1 MRLSVNETVLLFAIP
16 LTSINFLLFGYD
28 KFQAKRNGWRIPER
42 VLLGLTILGGGVG
55 GLAGMLVFRHKT
67 RKNVFWLAAIVG
79 IGLLIY
85 LTAFW
90 RG

>member
-1 MRLSVNETVLLFAIP
+1 MNETVLLFAIP

-42 VLLGLTILGGGVG
+42 VLLGLTLFGGGIG

-67 RKNVFWLAAIVG
+67 RKTVFWLAAIVG

-85 LTAFW
+85 LAAFW

>member
-1 MRLSVNETVLLFAIP
+1 MNETVLLFAIP
-16 LTSINFLLFGYD
+16 LISINFLLFGYD

-42 VLLGLTILGGGVG
+42 VLLGLTLLGGGIG

-67 RKNVFWLAAIVG
+67 RKTVFWLAAIVE

-85 LTAFW
+85 LAVFW

>member
-79 IGLLIY
+79 IVLLIY
-85 LTAFW
+85 LAAFW

>member
-42 VLLGLTILGGGVG
+42 VLLGLTLLGGGIG

-85 LTAFW
+85 LAAFW

>member
-1 MRLSVNETVLLFAIP
+1 VNETVLLFAIP

-42 VLLGLTILGGGVG
+42 VLLGLTLLGGGIG

-85 LTAFW
+85 FAAFW

>member
-1 MRLSVNETVLLFAIP
+1 MNETVLLFAIP

-28 KFQAKRNGWRIPER
+28 KFQANRNGWRIPER
-42 VLLGLTILGGGVG
+42 VLYGLTILGGGIG

>member
-85 LTAFW
+85 LAAFW

>member
-85 LTAFW
+85 FAAFW

>member
-1 MRLSVNETVLLFAIP
+1 MNETVLLFAIP

-42 VLLGLTILGGGVG
+42 VLLGLTILGGGIG

-67 RKNVFWLAAIVG
+67 RKNVFWLAAVVG
-79 IGLLIY
+79 MGLLIY
-85 LTAFW
+85 FAVFW

>member
-1 MRLSVNETVLLFAIP
+1 MNETVLLFAIP

-42 VLLGLTILGGGVG
+42 VLLGLTILGGGIG

-67 RKNVFWLAAIVG
+67 RKNVFWLAAILG

-85 LTAFW
+85 LAAFW

>member
-1 MRLSVNETVLLFAIP
+1 VNETVLLFAIP

>member
-1 MRLSVNETVLLFAIP
+1 MNETVLLFAIP

>member
-1 MRLSVNETVLLFAIP
+1 MNETVLLFAIP

-67 RKNVFWLAAIVG
+67 RKNGFWLAAIVG

-85 LTAFW
+85 FAAFW

>member
-1 MRLSVNETVLLFAIP
+1 MNETVLLFAIP

-85 LTAFW
+85 LAAFW